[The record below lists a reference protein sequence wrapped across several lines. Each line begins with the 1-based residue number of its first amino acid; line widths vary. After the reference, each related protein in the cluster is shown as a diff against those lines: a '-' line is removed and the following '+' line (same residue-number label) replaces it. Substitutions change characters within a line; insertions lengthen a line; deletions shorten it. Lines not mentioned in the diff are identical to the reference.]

1 MCRPRVGAH
10 HEAMFNDYETTRA
23 LVNDRQRTLGRE
35 AAQHRLARSGRQ
47 ARRRN
52 VDVRSN
58 RAGVVE
64 PLLPPTT
71 TAHTNAPRRLA
82 A

>member
-10 HEAMFNDYETTRA
+10 HEGMFNDYETTRA

-35 AAQHRLARSGRQ
+35 AAQHRLARSARK

-52 VDVRSN
+52 VDVRSS
-58 RAGVVE
+58 RDGAVE
-64 PLLPPTT
+64 SLLPPAVPT
-71 TAHTNAPRRLA
+71 HHLPRRLA